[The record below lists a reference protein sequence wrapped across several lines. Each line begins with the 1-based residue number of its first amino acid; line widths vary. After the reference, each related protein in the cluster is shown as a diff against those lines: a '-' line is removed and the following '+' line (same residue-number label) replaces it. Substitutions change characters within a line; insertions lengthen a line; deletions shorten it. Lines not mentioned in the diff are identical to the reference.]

1 MEKWTAARSSG
12 PADQPGTIC
21 IELSGGPFDG
31 NPKQEHFHATVVSQ
45 PPNDP
50 FNEDQRL
57 AKGLNR
63 LIAILRDKLNSLQ
76 SGNSTQS

>member
-31 NPKQEHFHATVVSQ
+31 NPKQEHFHATVITR
-45 PPNDP
+45 PPDDP
-50 FNEDQRL
+50 LSEDQRL

-63 LIAILRDKLNSLQ
+63 LIALLQAKLSDLQ
-76 SGNSTQS
+76 SGNAS